1 MPVLGKIR
9 KKWLKKIWI
18 NSSERRNKN
27 NRAGLIRQT
36 ICLAQT
42 QTNDLLNMQIDFFPL
57 PGRDFLLF
65 SLFLLFALH
74 DYSWL
79 CKWLIVFHQPIISV
93 DWWRHGS
100 VIWWPSDLKLIA
112 SFKDASRW
120 EETNLNIQMRW
131 PDAVGYWSAQLPQV
145 AWSPPHALLAFL
157 VRISGDGMPGIAW
170 RPFIRS
176 ASSRSASTRFHFK
189 FQVSEFPLKCLRF
202 SHVFLAS
209 RATREAGKYWKC
221 VCVCVEL
228 SYRAGLLLETCGW
241 GASLS
246 AAVGEGKASHRW
258 QRPIVATADANR
270 CQLLHIYT
278 RSYCLAASC
287 YIWLLSL
294 LLEPDLQ
301 STITGSFLHRIS
313 SNCSNR

>member
-1 MPVLGKIR
+1 
-9 KKWLKKIWI
+9 
-18 NSSERRNKN
+18 
-27 NRAGLIRQT
+27 
-36 ICLAQT
+36 
-42 QTNDLLNMQIDFFPL
+42 MQIDFFPL

-145 AWSPPHALLAFL
+145 AWSPPFALLAFL

-209 RATREAGKYWKC
+209 RARREAGKYWKC
-221 VCVCVEL
+221 VCVCRVIL
-228 SYRAGLLLETCGW
+228 SR
-241 GASLS
+241 GASPGDVRMGGVVIGRRWRRKS
-246 AAVGEGKASHRW
+246 FPPMTAADCRHC
-258 QRPIVATADANR
+258 R
-270 CQLLHIYT
+270 CQQVPTATHLHTQLLP
-278 RSYCLAASC
+278 CC
-287 YIWLLSL
+287 
-294 LLEPDLQ
+294 
-301 STITGSFLHRIS
+301 
-313 SNCSNR
+313 